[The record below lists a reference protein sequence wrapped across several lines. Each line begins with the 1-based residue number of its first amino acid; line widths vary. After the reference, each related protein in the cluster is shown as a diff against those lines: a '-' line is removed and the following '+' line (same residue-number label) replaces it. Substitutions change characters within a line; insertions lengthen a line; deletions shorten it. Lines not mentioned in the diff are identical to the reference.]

1 MIQKDNP
8 AFVCCGRPITH
19 QEINEIQETVSLFS
33 NLSRKELTQ
42 TICEHLNWHTAAG
55 DNKIDACMKMLEK
68 LEDINVLQLP
78 VKRATKKP
86 KRIKISITSKTDP
99 QPAIVGDLRDINNVK
114 IHYPAT
120 AR

>member
-55 DNKIDACMKMLEK
+55 ANKIDACMKMLEK
-68 LEDINVLQLP
+68 SAFSAFYGLKNRRTAP
-78 VKRATKKP
+78 
-86 KRIKISITSKTDP
+86 S
-99 QPAIVGDLRDINNVK
+99 K
-114 IHYPAT
+114 IHPKNKH
-120 AR
+120 RG